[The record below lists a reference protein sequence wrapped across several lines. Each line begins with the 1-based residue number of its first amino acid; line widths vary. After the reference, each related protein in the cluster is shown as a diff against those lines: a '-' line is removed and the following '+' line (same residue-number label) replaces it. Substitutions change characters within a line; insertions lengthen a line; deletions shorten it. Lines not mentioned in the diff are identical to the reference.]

1 MTLFFVGLAAAL
13 KPSYDPRVSPH
24 AYGSKSR
31 IGIII
36 VDHGSKRPEAN
47 ERHERLC
54 ASFARNSGRPSWVV
68 RPAHME
74 LARPSIDDAFDACVE
89 SGCDLVVCHPY
100 FLNSGRHVVEDV
112 PALLKA
118 ANARHPSVRSVVT
131 PPLGHNP
138 MILDVLFDSIVVAAE
153 ANDKPP
159 AFEDTFFG
167 SIQAAIEE
175 TQQKQSPPS
184 S

>member
-1 MTLFFVGLAAAL
+1 MFFFAFAATTAAL
-13 KPSYDPRVSPH
+13 AFDPRVSPH
-24 AYGSKSR
+24 AYGTKSKV
-31 IGIII
+31 GIIV

-54 ASFARNSGRPSWVV
+54 ESFAKHRGYPTWVV

-112 PALLKA
+112 PALLEA
-118 ANARHPSVRSVVT
+118 ANARHPNVRSVVT

-138 MILDVLFDSIVVAAE
+138 MIMDVLFDSIAAAAE
-153 ANDKPP
+153 ANNKKP
-159 AFEDTFFG
+159 AFEDSFFG

-175 TQQKQSPPS
+175 TQQQSS
-184 S
+184 SSSSS